1 MGMWLKYDHE
11 VHPNSCSNT
20 SGKDLYQLGF
30 YNLASAFLVLLLAN
44 FLAVVILIGEKI
56 WSNLPEFECRWP
68 GLGRRRKADAP

>member
-56 WSNLPEFECRWP
+56 WS
-68 GLGRRRKADAP
+68 RKSGKNTTMQHFIQ